1 MLGRLKELTE
11 LNGVSGNEKAVRKYL
26 KEFAINYAD
35 EVFTDAMGNLYA
47 HKKGDGKRFLSGA
60 TTSMKTVSFCTTRT
74 PARTGS

>member
-35 EVFTDAMGNLYA
+35 EVFTDAMGIST
-47 HKKGDGKRFLSGA
+47 RIRQA
-60 TTSMKTVSFCTTRT
+60 TENV
-74 PARTGS
+74 